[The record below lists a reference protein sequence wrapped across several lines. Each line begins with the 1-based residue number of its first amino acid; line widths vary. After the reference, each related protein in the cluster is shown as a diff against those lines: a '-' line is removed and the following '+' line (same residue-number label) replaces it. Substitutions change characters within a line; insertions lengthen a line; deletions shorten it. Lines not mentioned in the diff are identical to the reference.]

1 MDGADFWRRLALV
14 VARGVVGARRPG
26 LNDEA
31 LDLLVGQ
38 GVDDPDP
45 SAARRVKAAAAVS
58 RYRQQTRD
66 GLLSQA
72 ANEVRV
78 CVVGKL

>member
-14 VARGVVGARRPG
+14 VACGVVGARCPG

-31 LDLLVGQ
+31 LDLLVGE

-45 SAARRVKAAAAVS
+45 PAAGSVKAAAAVS
-58 RYRQQTRD
+58 RYREYTRD

-72 ANEVRV
+72 ANEE
-78 CVVGKL
+78 KL

>member
-1 MDGADFWRRLALV
+1 MDGADFWRRLPLV
-14 VARGVVGARRPG
+14 VGCVVGARGPG

-31 LDLLVGQ
+31 LDLLVGE

-45 SAARRVKAAAAVS
+45 SAAGSVKAAAAVS

-66 GLLSQA
+66 SLLSQA
-72 ANEVRV
+72 ANEE
-78 CVVGKL
+78 KL